1 VLLQQRGQQVSLEIE
16 ALVQAIQAQTKAIG
30 ELVQTNQQVI
40 ALLTDVVSRLV
51 DDGELPGDIDLDG
64 NTADDESL

>member
-1 VLLQQRGQQVSLEIE
+1 MQQRGQQVSLEIE